1 MKKSIFP
8 FPLQPSPLSPCYKLK
23 RTFWSQFG
31 RTGRASDYAATV
43 ASPALI
49 SDCAK
54 KSILSLFAK
63 LPPRKASAHH
73 CPSRNGLDLRDVLRP
88 RRPKPLL
95 SILLHFAF
103 TTVFIPNRQDIH
115 LHIFF
120 AVFFLLL
127 LLVSL
132 FLLSLLLLL
141 YSIVIEA
148 RSVPLHTNSPQPLI
162 PFLYSK
168 PRPHLWECWL
178 RNNQPLTTWSQ
189 MRSHLRVFVRVW
201 GKYFLKTFQM
211 I

>member
-1 MKKSIFP
+1 MPKRVF
-8 FPLQPSPLSPCYKLK
+8 FHFLQNYLPGKPISV
-23 RTFWSQFG
+23 Q
-31 RTGRASDYAATV
+31 AAMD
-43 ASPALI
+43 LI
-49 SDCAK
+49 SGMFFVPGDQN
-54 KSILSLFAK
+54 
-63 LPPRKASAHH
+63 P
-73 CPSRNGLDLRDVLRP
+73 
-88 RRPKPLL
+88 L

-103 TTVFIPNRQDIH
+103 TAVFIPNRQDIH

-132 FLLSLLLLL
+132 FLLGLLLLL

-178 RNNQPLTTWSQ
+178 RNNQPLITWSQ
-189 MRSHLRVFVRVW
+189 LRSYLRVFLRVW
-201 GKYFLKTFQM
+201 GKYIFGSQHNPFR
-211 I
+211 

>member
-1 MKKSIFP
+1 M
-8 FPLQPSPLSPCYKLK
+8 LK

-73 CPSRNGLDLRDVLRP
+73 CPSRNGLDLRNVLRP
-88 RRPKPLL
+88 RLRPRRLKPLL

-103 TTVFIPNRQDIH
+103 TPVFFIPNRQDIH
-115 LHIFF
+115 VDIFF

-189 MRSHLRVFVRVW
+189 MRSYLRVFLRVW
-201 GKYFLKTFQM
+201 GKYIFGSQQNPFR
-211 I
+211 